1 MSTLSFNSY
10 QEVLLPGLYP
20 WKAWASIHGPASRL
34 LISYQVQVSHGDTSI
49 WTNYDQP
56 AVCIWFARLSK
67 VPVASWVIL
76 VAIQQRE
83 TGNATENLFSSSPQP
98 SLKLSTLM
106 RFSHCLKIQTG
117 EHMSM
122 SPSVP
127 GLPDFRIIREAA
139 WFGLRTP
146 P

>member
-34 LISYQVQVSHGDTSI
+34 LISYQVQVSYGDTSI

-56 AVCIWFARLSK
+56 AVCIWYARLSK

-83 TGNATENLFSSSPQP
+83 PETQQKTFSLP
-98 SLKLSTLM
+98 LRNRRLN
-106 RFSHCLKIQTG
+106 
-117 EHMSM
+117 
-122 SPSVP
+122 SVP
-127 GLPDFRIIREAA
+127 CCGFLIALKFKPESICQCLPVYPDFRTFASSEKLHGSA
-139 WFGLRTP
+139 
-146 P
+146 